1 MLWAST
7 PTLTAS
13 EDGTAKPTIPYIH
26 ERASHLLK
34 YAKKEAAKTKIM
46 HWVWDIHVEAFYA
59 QWGRRYLDPREAPW
73 KSVLDHW
80 IQ

>member
-26 ERASHLLK
+26 ARASHLPR
-34 YAKKEAAKTKIM
+34 KEGGGNIM
-46 HWVWDIHVEAFYA
+46 NWDIHVEAFYA